1 MYSLFLYI
9 IYCFNVFTTCCIY
22 IKHVLCPE
30 THIAK
35 YKYLLFFKCN
45 TNENTFVPRDY
56 FCKEIIC
63 FYLLFV
69 KYLLNSELLM
79 QQSVISNYENFIQ
92 VFIILCI
99 SDCVLTWREIL
110 DFFKVLRGLLD
121 IYGHGLNMFIW
132 LLCFF

>member
-1 MYSLFLYI
+1 MFLLL
-9 IYCFNVFTTCCIY
+9 VAFTSSTFC
-22 IKHVLCPE
+22 VLK
-30 THIAK
+30 HIAK

-79 QQSVISNYENFIQ
+79 QQSVISDYENFIQ

-121 IYGHGLNMFIW
+121 IHSRGLNMFI
-132 LLCFF
+132 